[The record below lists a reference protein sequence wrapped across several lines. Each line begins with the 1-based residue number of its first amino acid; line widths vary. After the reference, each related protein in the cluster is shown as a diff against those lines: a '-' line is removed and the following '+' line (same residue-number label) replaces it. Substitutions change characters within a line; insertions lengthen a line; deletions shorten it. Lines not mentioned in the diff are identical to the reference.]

1 MNNVFENRLSM
12 YQKVNGYL
20 ALHASETNSIAAIA
34 TLKTQLDANINAILS
49 LAAIADADVTGTTV
63 DKQNK
68 RMAAKTALLK
78 VSTACVAHAS
88 MNNLIK
94 LKEKCDLT
102 PNSIDYLRD
111 NDFYA
116 YCKTVSTEA
125 NAVVAA
131 LAPFGVLPANIT
143 ALDTAA
149 NAFFASIQDPRI
161 QINEASKARLEYE
174 TKFQETS
181 DLINL
186 KLDNV
191 MTVFISSNPSLYN
204 GYLGARSIDDT
215 GAQSDPDYA
224 GDAAPAATTLIVKLP
239 YLASRTFTFKN
250 TGTVPLT
257 FSLEEDGGTAAGIP
271 VTVSPGGSAQRITK
285 NLNGNMHAE
294 SLQVRNTDAGVSG
307 LYEVRITE

>member
-1 MNNVFENRLSM
+1 MTNVFENRLSM

-20 ALHASETNSIAAIA
+20 ALHAAETSSIAAIA
-34 TLKTQLDANINAILS
+34 TLKTQLDANINAILL
-49 LAAIADADVTGTTV
+49 LASVADADVTGTTV

-68 RMAAKTALLK
+68 RNAAKTALLK

-102 PNSIDYLRD
+102 PSSIDYLRD

-125 NAVVAA
+125 NAVGAA
-131 LAPFGVLPANIT
+131 LAPFGVLPANIA

-149 NAFFASIQDPRI
+149 NAFFANIQDPRL
-161 QINEASKARLEYE
+161 QINEASKARIDYE
-174 TKFQETS
+174 IKFQETS

-204 GYLGARSIDDT
+204 GYQGARSIDDT

-224 GDAAPAATTLIVKLP
+224 GDIAPAATALIVKLP

-250 TGTVPLT
+250 IGTVPLI
-257 FSLEEDGGTAAGIP
+257 FSLEEDGGTTAGIP
-271 VTVSPGGSAQRITK
+271 ITVSPGGSAQRSTK
-285 NLNGNMHAE
+285 NLNNNLHAE
-294 SLQVRNTDAGVSG
+294 DLQVRNADAGISG
-307 LYEVRITE
+307 SYEVRITE